1 MIVAHLLS
9 CCPRSFPQSIE
20 KGIAKWLQSLVGQ
33 FMEKP
38 LPFFLVKKT
47 IDLLWRQYG
56 TVDFS

>member
-1 MIVAHLLS
+1 LS